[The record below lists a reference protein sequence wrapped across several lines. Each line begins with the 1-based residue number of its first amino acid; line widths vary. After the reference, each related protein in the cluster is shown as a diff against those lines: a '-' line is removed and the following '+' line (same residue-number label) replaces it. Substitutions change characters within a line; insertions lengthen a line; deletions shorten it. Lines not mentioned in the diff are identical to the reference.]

1 MLVRGTAV
9 QPIDFEGLEIHDYTA
24 GQGTSSSLAV
34 IRVPPAGR
42 HRRARSQRSDKYYY
56 VISGQLHFTLE
67 KDELDLAAGD
77 FVLVAQNRS
86 FWYENRTT
94 EPAVLLL
101 VHTPALLLS
110 AEVFVD

>member
-24 GQGTSSSLAV
+24 GRGTSSSLAT
-34 IRVPPAGR
+34 IRVPPGVR

-56 VISGQLHFTLE
+56 LISGQLHFGLE
-67 KDELDLAAGD
+67 KEELDLAAGD
-77 FVLVAQNRS
+77 FVLVPQGRS
-86 FWYENRTT
+86 FWYENRAA

-101 VHTPALLLS
+101 VHTPAFLLS
-110 AEVFVD
+110 AEIFVE